1 MYPIDALKIKQFEYR
16 CCLPYLAAV
25 RSSRVLKLLF
35 RRKPISEDC
44 RVLPAEKPRGQISW
58 KYDRAEIIAD
68 GVVHAAGIILG
79 LIGAVAIVSVALK
92 SRTIEI
98 APTLIYI
105 GGLITMLGFSAA
117 YNMWPISPTKWLLR
131 RFDHSAI
138 YLLIAGTYTPFLA
151 LMKSSLASATLTIG
165 IWSSA
170 LLGMFLKLALP
181 GRFDRLS
188 IALYLLLGWSGVIAY
203 DYLPPVLPSSS
214 LWLIAIGG
222 ILYSFGTIFHMWE
235 KLRFQNAIWHSFV
248 MLAAGCHYSAVLAC
262 LRASS

>member
-1 MYPIDALKIKQFEYR
+1 MYPINARKIKRFEYL
-16 CCLPYLAAV
+16 CCLLYLAAV

-44 RVLPAEKPRGQISW
+44 LASPADMRRGRINW
-58 KYDRAEIIAD
+58 NYDRAEIVAD
-68 GVVHAAGIILG
+68 GIVHAAGIVLG

-92 SRTIEI
+92 SRPIEI

-105 GGLITMLGFSAA
+105 AGLITMLGFSAA
-117 YNMWPISPTKWLLR
+117 YNMWPVSPTKWLLR

-151 LMKSSLASATLTIG
+151 LMKSSLASAALTIG

-188 IALYLLLGWSGVIAY
+188 IALYLLLGWSGIVAY
-203 DYLPPVLPSSS
+203 GYLPPVLPSLS
-214 LWLIAIGG
+214 LWLIATGG
-222 ILYSFGTIFHMWE
+222 ILYSLGTIFHIWE
-235 KLRFQNAIWHSFV
+235 KLRFQNAIWHAFV
-248 MLAAGCHYSAVLAC
+248 LLAAGCHYSAVLVC
-262 LRASS
+262 LAASS